1 MQPERPFNT
10 LYPLEN
16 EEEAAAK
23 LGPYLRQHLHPEWK
37 DNVYVFDTPL
47 SILICSEAA
56 ESRLLPRALAMEI
69 GKANWY
75 HPIEYATP
83 ENNIDIE
90 PNISAL
96 RKVIR
101 RYSTTTRPTIIIR
114 DLKAYYDYFNASE
127 ICKEYG
133 YIFND
138 HLSKINSLNNLIA
151 GICTADLYLV
161 RNLVHYPAP
170 WGRNVWIDAF
180 QAWPGFNDKILV
192 RERKHNIYEIKINKR
207 ELIMSPLLEQLN
219 NNFLGIKLENT
230 LIFSTDNAK
239 HEILAALELIQD
251 EEELKATI
259 AKIKFKYCS
268 NFPSLRYH
276 TYIDFEEF
284 DKDVKQKKTK

>member
-47 SILICSEAA
+47 SILICSEAS

-75 HPIEYATP
+75 HPIGYATP

-90 PNISAL
+90 PNISVT
-96 RKVIR
+96 RKLIR
-101 RYSTTTRPTIIIR
+101 RYNTTTRPTIIIR
-114 DLKAYYDYFNASE
+114 DLKAYFDYFNTSE
-127 ICKEYG
+127 IGKAYG

-138 HLSKINSLNNLIA
+138 HLSKMNSLNNLIA
-151 GICTADLYLV
+151 GICTADLNLV
-161 RNLVHYPAP
+161 RYLIRYPSP
-170 WGRNVWIDAF
+170 WGWQTWINAF
-180 QAWPGFNDKILV
+180 HSWQGFNDKALV
-192 RERKHNIYEIKINKR
+192 QKNNSYEIKINNR
-207 ELIMSPLLEQLN
+207 ELIMSPLLERLN
-219 NNFLGIKLENT
+219 NNFLGIKADHT
-230 LIFSTDNAK
+230 LIFNTDDAK
-239 HEILAALELIQD
+239 QMILAVLELIED
-251 EEELKATI
+251 EEELKTTI
-259 AKIKFKYCS
+259 GKIKFKYCS

-284 DKDVKQKKTK
+284 DKGVKQK